1 MYNHLTCFFPQLFNR
16 VFTALRNIAPSKV
29 HMNEAI
35 SDYLAQM
42 VKNLPAMQETQVR
55 SVFLSGEVHGQMSL
69 VGYSLGGC
77 KESDRTE
84 QLTFCAQNARMP
96 LTMKSCYCVCIGS
109 IWRGVGNAI

>member
-42 VKNLPAMQETQVR
+42 VKNLPAMQETQV
-55 SVFLSGEVHGQMSL
+55 
-69 VGYSLGGC
+69 
-77 KESDRTE
+77 
-84 QLTFCAQNARMP
+84 
-96 LTMKSCYCVCIGS
+96 
-109 IWRGVGNAI
+109 